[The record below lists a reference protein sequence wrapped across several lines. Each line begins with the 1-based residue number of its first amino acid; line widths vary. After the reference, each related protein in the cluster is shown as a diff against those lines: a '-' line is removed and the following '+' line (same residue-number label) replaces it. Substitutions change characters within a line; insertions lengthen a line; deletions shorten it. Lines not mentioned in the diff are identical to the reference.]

1 MKRVRDQIG
10 MCGRWGSWAAV
21 GLTRDVRPVGV
32 DAWRGAW
39 DRIARR
45 DRWGSRTWRGAI
57 PARWAGIP
65 RASPGSVQ
73 ACGPR
78 GRGRRQVEPK
88 GGEETRT
95 CGLLRGRGAMEGS
108 MKFVRSWSISSNS
121 VRGRLDTPTCRPISP
136 ASMFI
141 WCGPRPAAPRSSPP
155 RSKPSFTDKS
165 SMRCKLAD
173 ATSWRWGASRSTF
186 ISWSGCTLRVRSRS
200 WWR

>member
-95 CGLLRGRGAMEGS
+95 CGLLRGSTPTSRGAAARFHRELRAWRLFEKLDGRAALVVLALRANVRDDGVDGARLHREGT
-108 MKFVRSWSISSNS
+108 ISGLPPK
-121 VRGRLDTPTCRPISP
+121 RTPQ
-136 ASMFI
+136 
-141 WCGPRPAAPRSSPP
+141 G
-155 RSKPSFTDKS
+155 
-165 SMRCKLAD
+165 
-173 ATSWRWGASRSTF
+173 GANRM
-186 ISWSGCTLRVRSRS
+186 
-200 WWR
+200 